1 MSGTRKLYCHGIK
14 RILAV
19 VLSMAGLI
27 CFSWLYLILAIV
39 IKIDSPGPVLFRQNR
54 IGIHK
59 KEFEI
64 LKFRTMRTDTPHD
77 LPKHMLADPDM

>member
-39 IKIDSPGPVLFRQNR
+39 IKIDSPGPVAVPAEPDRHPQKR
-54 IGIHK
+54 I
-59 KEFEI
+59 
-64 LKFRTMRTDTPHD
+64 
-77 LPKHMLADPDM
+77 